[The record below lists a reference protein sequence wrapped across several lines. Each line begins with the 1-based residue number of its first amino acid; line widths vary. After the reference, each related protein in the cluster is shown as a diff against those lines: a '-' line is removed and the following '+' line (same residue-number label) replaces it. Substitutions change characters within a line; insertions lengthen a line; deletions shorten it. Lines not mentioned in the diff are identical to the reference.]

1 MHKKMRDWFSPVWLI
16 ARRELYDQLRD
27 WRIIVPMVILTF
39 FFPFLM
45 TFTAKQALDFVSSY
59 GGGTLIPERLVP
71 FLLMVVG
78 FFPIT
83 VSLVI
88 ALESFVGEKERG
100 TIEPLLSSPLE
111 DWQIYLGKLLSAS
124 SVPIFTAY
132 LGISVFLIWLK
143 IDNIAIPDINLI
155 AQTVILT
162 TVQGL
167 LMVSGAIVISTQ
179 STSVRSAN
187 LLSSFIVIPIAIL
200 IQGES
205 VLMFW
210 GNNQVLWLAVLGVSI
225 LGLLLVRVG
234 MAHFQREALL
244 GREIDILN
252 FKWIIRVFWKAFSGD
267 CKNIFNWY
275 HQELPKTLKKMRNS
289 IIVIVILGILT
300 ALISYIYVISHD
312 FSFSPTPG
320 AGAIPEEVKRIFETG
335 LGSFS
340 EIKISFQYILGNN
353 LRAIVMIFLLGLV
366 SFGVLGVIAYVGNIG
381 LIGGVLAF
389 IQIIGYSPTKIA
401 ITGILPHGIFELP
414 AIILGSAAVFHIGLM
429 LVTPNSQRSLGETL
443 IESIADWA
451 KISIGLIL
459 PLLAIAAAIE
469 TWVTP
474 YLLIYAIK

>member
-1 MHKKMRDWFSPVWLI
+1 MRESLRERISPVWLI

-27 WRIIVPMVILTF
+27 WRIIVPMVILTI

-45 TFTAKQALDFVSSY
+45 TYTAKQALDFVASY

-100 TIEPLLSSPLE
+100 TIEPLLSSPLK
-111 DWQIYLGKLLSAS
+111 DWQIYLGKLFAAS
-124 SVPIFTAY
+124 SVPLFTAY
-132 LGISVFLIWLK
+132 LGISVFLFWLK
-143 IDNIAIPDINLI
+143 IENIAIPDLNLI

-167 LMVSGAIVISTQ
+167 LMVSGAIIISTQ
-179 STSVRSAN
+179 ATSVRSAN

-225 LGLLLVRVG
+225 LGLLMVRVG

-252 FKWIIRVFWKAFSGD
+252 FRWIIGKFWESFSGSCD
-267 CKNIFNWY
+267 NIFGWY
-275 HQELPKTLKKMRNS
+275 HRVILKTLKKMRIS
-289 IIVIVILGILT
+289 IILLIILGIFT
-300 ALISYIYVISHD
+300 ALVSYYYVLSYDISL
-312 FSFSPTPG
+312 SPNPG
-320 AGAIPEEVKRIFETG
+320 TIPDDVSQILETG
-335 LGSFS
+335 FGPFS
-340 EIKISFQYILGNN
+340 DINISFQYILSNN
-353 LRAIVMIFLLGLV
+353 LKAIGMILVLGLV
-366 SFGVLGVIAYVGNIG
+366 SFGVLGVIVYIGNIG
-381 LIGGVLAF
+381 LIGAVLAF
-389 IQIIGYSPTKIA
+389 VKLIGYSPSQIA
-401 ITGILPHGIFELP
+401 FSGILPHGIFELP
-414 AIILGSAAVFHIGLM
+414 AIILSSAAVLHIGIM
-429 LVTPNSQRSLGETL
+429 LVTPNSQRSLGEIF
-443 IESIADWA
+443 IESVADWG
-451 KISIGLIL
+451 KISIGLAL

-474 YLLIYAIK
+474 NLILSVIK

>member
-1 MHKKMRDWFSPVWLI
+1 MHETLQDHISPVWLI
-16 ARRELYDQLRD
+16 ARRELIDQLRD
-27 WRIIVPMVILTF
+27 WRIIVPMVILTI

-45 TFTAKQALDFVSSY
+45 TYTAKQALNFVSSY

-100 TIEPLLSSPLE
+100 TIEPLLSSPLK
-111 DWQIYLGKLLSAS
+111 DWQIYLGKLIAAS
-124 SVPIFTAY
+124 SVPLFTSY
-132 LGISVFLIWLK
+132 LGISVFLFWLR
-143 IDNIAIPDINLI
+143 IDNIPIPDINLI

-167 LMVSGAIVISTQ
+167 LMVSGAIIISTQ
-179 STSVRSAN
+179 ATSVRSAN

-210 GNNQVLWLAVLGVSI
+210 GNNQILWLAVVGVSI

-252 FKWIIRVFWKAFSGD
+252 IKWIIRKFWNSFSGGFN
-267 CKNIFNWY
+267 NIFSWY
-275 HQELPKTLKKMRNS
+275 RGVMPKTLRKMRIS
-289 IIVIVILGILT
+289 ILIVVILGIFT
-300 ALISYIYVISHD
+300 ALVSYYFVLSYDISL
-312 FSFSPTPG
+312 SPIQGT
-320 AGAIPEEVKRIFETG
+320 IPEDVSQILESGIG
-335 LGSFS
+335 PLSN
-340 EIKISFQYILGNN
+340 IDISFQYILTNN
-353 LRAIVMIFLLGLV
+353 LKAIGMILVLGLV
-366 SFGVLGVIAYVGNIG
+366 SFGVLGVIVYVGNIG
-381 LIGGVLAF
+381 LIGAVLAF
-389 IQIIGYSPTKIA
+389 VKIIGYSPSQ
-401 ITGILPHGIFELP
+401 ITLSGILPHGIFELP
-414 AIILGSAAVFHIGLM
+414 AIILSSAAVLHIGIM
-429 LVTPNSQRSLGETL
+429 LVTPNSQRSLGEVL
-443 IESIADWA
+443 IESIADWV
-451 KISIGLIL
+451 KISIGLVF
-459 PLLAIAAAIE
+459 PLLVIAAGIE

-474 YLLIYAIK
+474 SLLLSVIK